1 MDNQHIHNLFQS
13 SLNAQQCVQKMLYQK
28 LCFLNLLLYSC
39 TESLDIQANQT
50 FVKIAGLNL
59 LASNFCTAFPTDI
72 SIITKQKFLHNV
84 IKTPFYVT
92 THNNQAISKRLVDS
106 LLSQVW
112 YTIIEQQSMLTNK
125 TFKAISQDTFEKFPN
140 YIIRGNCTIR
150 GCGVYLFLL

>member
-1 MDNQHIHNLFQS
+1 MDKISSFHQQKALCCTNLF
-13 SLNAQQCVQKMLYQK
+13 
-28 LCFLNLLLYSC
+28 
-39 TESLDIQANQT
+39 
-50 FVKIAGLNL
+50 
-59 LASNFCTAFPTDI
+59 TAFLTDI
-72 SIITKQKFLHNV
+72 SIFIEINFLHIV

-150 GCGVYLFLL
+150 DCGVYLFLL

>member
-59 LASNFCTAFPTDI
+59 FEI
-72 SIITKQKFLHNV
+72 V
-84 IKTPFYVT
+84 IFMRKIY
-92 THNNQAISKRLVDS
+92 HI
-106 LLSQVW
+106 
-112 YTIIEQQSMLTNK
+112 
-125 TFKAISQDTFEKFPN
+125 
-140 YIIRGNCTIR
+140 
-150 GCGVYLFLL
+150 CGQHI